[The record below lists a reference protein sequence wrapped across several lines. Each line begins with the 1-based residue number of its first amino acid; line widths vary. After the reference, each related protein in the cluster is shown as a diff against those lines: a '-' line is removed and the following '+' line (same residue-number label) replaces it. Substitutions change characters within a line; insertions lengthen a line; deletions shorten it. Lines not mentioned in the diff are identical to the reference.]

1 MYFFR
6 ISTDENVKNMY
17 KKGKFPDSQVFLK
30 FEFLE
35 NEFDCTLRKD
45 LMFDLLTLSISQ
57 VSNAQDGGADSESS
71 CLGSDC
77 SDKYSQSS
85 EQRTQ

>member
-30 FEFLE
+30 FEFFE
-35 NEFDCTLRKD
+35 NKFDCTLRKD

-85 EQRTQ
+85 QQCTQ